1 MSGLGNQLKEA
12 RERMRV
18 TVTEAAAATHLKI
31 LVIDA
36 MERDDY
42 RRLIAP
48 AYAKGF
54 FRLYCEYLGL
64 NAEPFIE
71 AYLHSSGVSEDK
83 AELIRDPK
91 KKPGL
96 FSGLQ
101 KRMKEMQERKEI
113 QRKAQEIAAAQEK
126 AKQLGARPRRV
137 AGGQQ
142 ELRTEE
148 PVEQPEEIAAT
159 LPEPAEPEFIAPE
172 PVVEVVP
179 VEEEPEPEV
188 HVVQAVA
195 PPFSMSSAFR
205 RSPWMSPLSGRRG
218 AGEPRR
224 RWR

>member
-42 RRLIAP
+42 RKLIAP

-71 AYLHSSGVSEDK
+71 AYLYSSGVSEDK
-83 AELIRDPK
+83 TELIRDPK
-91 KKPGL
+91 KKLGL

-101 KRMKEMQERKEI
+101 KRMKDSQERKEI

-126 AKQLGARPRRV
+126 AKQMGARAE
-137 AGGQQ
+137 AGSPSGQQ
-142 ELRTEE
+142 ELWIEE
-148 PVEQPEEIAAT
+148 PAEQPEEIAAT
-159 LPEPAEPEFIAPE
+159 FVEPTEPEVIAPE
-172 PVVEVVP
+172 PVVAAMV
-179 VEEEPEPEV
+179 VEE
-188 HVVQAVA
+188 
-195 PPFSMSSAFR
+195 
-205 RSPWMSPLSGRRG
+205 
-218 AGEPRR
+218 
-224 RWR
+224 